1 MLNKYNIS
9 FEDYI
14 LTVVGSGSEAGK
26 ILNKL
31 SQIKRLRP
39 ANEMIALQE
48 KATVNAQGN
57 IRKGVM
63 RMENIRRGGLVS
75 QLATAA
81 RNLQSIWHT
90 CAYGGAGQCNGY
102 CPV

>member
-1 MLNKYNIS
+1 MLNKYGLS
-9 FEDYI
+9 FEDYV

-39 ANEMIALQE
+39 ANEMIAMQE
-48 KATVNAQGN
+48 KATVNAQGV

-75 QLATAA
+75 QVGVTAA
-81 RNLQSIWHT
+81 ITESLEK
-90 CAYGGAGQCNGY
+90 
-102 CPV
+102 